1 MGDVPHKVSRP
12 FLFLSI
18 TMHQIWRGVRTRT
31 MGCLKVNNINLYHH
45 LSQLSCLVLFM
56 PTEFNPDND
65 FLKWNN
71 PLLEDRSGENVFSN
85 TLLFK
90 YMDQHYD
97 LKGVL
102 YLGKATNY
110 IMWNKL
116 CRKPVAG
123 KLGNSDDEGYDHN
136 QPVSCANN
144 KGRFC
149 KKLKK
154 PVEVL
159 HAQWKTARVVL
170 LGKVHPERAIRLRY
184 LVVFIKKLIWHL
196 HGGMH
201 PSHTIMD
208 DYALTCLHDAHKRV
222 VSKSRWYLW
231 SVHDNIQQ
239 WGFHH
244 IRDSIYLIKNMI
256 WPC

>member
-56 PTEFNPDND
+56 PTEFNPDNG

-184 LVVFIKKLIWHL
+184 LVVFIKNSSDTFMEECTHLTLSWTTMPWHACMT
-196 HGGMH
+196 HRSVWFWNQGGIFDRFMIIF
-201 PSHTIMD
+201 SNEDFTI
-208 DYALTCLHDAHKRV
+208 
-222 VSKSRWYLW
+222 S
-231 SVHDNIQQ
+231 
-239 WGFHH
+239 
-244 IRDSIYLIKNMI
+244 
-256 WPC
+256 